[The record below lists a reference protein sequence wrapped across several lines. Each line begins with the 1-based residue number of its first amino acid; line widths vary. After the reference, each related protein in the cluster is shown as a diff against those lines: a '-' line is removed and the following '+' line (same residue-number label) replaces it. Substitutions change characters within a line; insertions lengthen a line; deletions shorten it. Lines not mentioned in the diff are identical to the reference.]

1 MASEIDF
8 KKTRGRPRNTGSGK
22 STSTVQALDRALE
35 LLKLLAE
42 IDEANLTEL
51 ALRSGM
57 APSTAHRLL
66 VTLQQQGIVEFDDGT
81 QNWMVGV
88 DAFRIGSSF
97 VRRTRVVDAGRP
109 VMRELM
115 LATGETAN
123 MARAD
128 DGDVVFLSQVETHEA
143 IRAFFRPGTR
153 GAMHASGIGKALLA
167 EMPRRQVEHILQGK
181 GLETFTAK
189 TLSSPADLF
198 ADLETT
204 RARGWSIDDEERNVG
219 MRCIAAPIFNAY
231 GEAVAGISIS
241 GPTVRVTDEKLME
254 FGPLLKRAAAKVT
267 KAIGGESPARNA
279 ESRSD

>member
-8 KKTRGRPRNTGSGK
+8 KKTRGRPRNTGGGK

-97 VRRTRVVDAGRP
+97 VRRTRVVDAGRS
-109 VMRELM
+109 VMRQLM

-167 EMPRRQVEHILQGK
+167 EMPRRQVEQILQGK

-254 FGPLLKRAAAKVT
+254 FGPLVKRAAAKVT
-267 KAIGGESPARNA
+267 KAIGGERPARSA